1 MSRAELSEAPRH
13 PSQPAPVGAP
23 PSSVQAGASLRRAES
38 YLLDTQLLF
47 GSDQSACVDSEALV
61 LVRDEA
67 VLEDLS
73 DAGEIMEYLIVWY
86 PVVVKQ
92 HFIRWLFGY

>member
-1 MSRAELSEAPRH
+1 
-13 PSQPAPVGAP
+13 
-23 PSSVQAGASLRRAES
+23 VQAGASLRRAES